1 MDPSDTAA
9 SDPFRDDGPFDPVP
23 GLQAVAERHGVSL
36 DAVRHLI
43 RALERGHGTMAQ
55 FDHPDLGG
63 MGQWFS
69 GGMVMVGRM
78 FDDALK
84 ARVDA
89 LCTEL
94 AGALP
99 AGGFSEAAPTSVN
112 GPPTLGTP
120 TGALSGRNANTAAP
134 VRPMRPRQKARSGTR
149 ARRMGRVPTSGE
161 AGTAHN
167 GAQDGL
173 RYAYF
178 PDRRRL
184 AVDAGSGVALYD
196 TGEHRI
202 TGVSQANGSLGFTGP
217 AGAVA
222 LDRLRRIEAEVAA
235 PRQVDPSQVDPSQVD
250 PSQVDPSQVDPSQV
264 DPSRADTAQ
273 RPAPAP
279 DRSPADAVLTTIERL
294 ADLHARGVLTDA
306 EFATKKAELLARL

>member
-1 MDPSDTAA
+1 MDPSDSA
-9 SDPFRDDGPFDPVP
+9 SPGDFFDDGRPDPMS
-23 GLQAVAERHGVSL
+23 GLRSVAERHGVSL
-36 DAVRHLI
+36 DAVRHLV

-63 MGQWFS
+63 MGQWFA

-84 ARVDA
+84 ARVGA

-99 AGGFSEAAPTSVN
+99 AGGFADAAP
-112 GPPTLGTP
+112 
-120 TGALSGRNANTAAP
+120 A
-134 VRPMRPRQKARSGTR
+134 
-149 ARRMGRVPTSGE
+149 ARRGGGE
-161 AGTAHN
+161 WWPAGLGAPASTGSQN
-167 GAQDGL
+167 GM

-178 PDRRRL
+178 PAHRRL
-184 AVDAGSGVALYD
+184 AIESGSGVALYD

-235 PRQVDPSQVDPSQVD
+235 PRQADPD
-250 PSQVDPSQVDPSQV
+250 
-264 DPSRADTAQ
+264 RAD
-273 RPAPAP
+273 RPPAAPAGIQAPAAAGAP
-279 DRSPADAVLTTIERL
+279 DSASPDDVLTTLERL
-294 ADLHARGVLTDA
+294 AGLHARGVLTDQ
-306 EFATKKAELLARL
+306 EFSTKKAELLARL

>member
-23 GLQAVAERHGVSL
+23 GLQTVA
-36 DAVRHLI
+36 DRHLV

-99 AGGFSEAAPTSVN
+99 AGGFSEAAP
-112 GPPTLGTP
+112 
-120 TGALSGRNANTAAP
+120 A
-134 VRPMRPRQKARSGTR
+134 
-149 ARRMGRVPTSGE
+149 ARRGGGE
-161 AGTAHN
+161 WWPAGLGDPAST

-178 PDRRRL
+178 PDSRRL

-217 AGAVA
+217 SGAVA

-235 PRQVDPSQVDPSQVD
+235 PRPPG
-250 PSQVDPSQVDPSQV
+250 PG
-264 DPSRADTAQ
+264 RAD
-273 RPAPAP
+273 PAEIPAKAAPAASPAAAAAP
-279 DRSPADAVLTTIERL
+279 DRSSPDAILATIERL

-306 EFATKKAELLARL
+306 EFATKKTELLARL